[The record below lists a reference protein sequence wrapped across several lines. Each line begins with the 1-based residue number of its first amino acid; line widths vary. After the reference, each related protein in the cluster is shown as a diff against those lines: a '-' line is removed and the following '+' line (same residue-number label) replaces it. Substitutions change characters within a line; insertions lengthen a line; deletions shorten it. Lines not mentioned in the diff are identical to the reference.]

1 MKVSVLMT
9 LVLTVSAGIAVAAG
23 DPAAGKAVYDKTC
36 KTCHGATGTANPNI
50 AKMMKVDIKDLGS
63 PEIQKMSDA
72 DFKSLQTNAIP
83 SLYGVIGFAAL
94 NKKDSATAL
103 LYPCQCRSC
112 GVLPGRA

>member
-9 LVLTVSAGIAVAAG
+9 LVLTVSVGIAVAAG

-72 DFKSLQTNAIP
+72 DFKTTITEGKGKMKPVKSVAGSDIDNVVAYVRTL
-83 SLYGVIGFAAL
+83 
-94 NKKDSATAL
+94 KK
-103 LYPCQCRSC
+103 
-112 GVLPGRA
+112 